1 MLHVHRFHE
10 LWKDMTFVNTL
21 WFLSDQD
28 GEYFQISIFMEMNVL
43 QEYGCEA
50 RGREE
55 RSRMGGEGEECL
67 ESSPLLITSSVM
79 I

>member
-21 WFLSDQD
+21 WLLSDQD

-43 QEYGCEA
+43 EQWGCEA
-50 RGREE
+50 GGQ
-55 RSRMGGEGEECL
+55 GGEEQDGRAGGGVSRVL
-67 ESSPLLITSSVM
+67 APPHY
-79 I
+79 

>member
-1 MLHVHRFHE
+1 
-10 LWKDMTFVNTL
+10 
-21 WFLSDQD
+21 
-28 GEYFQISIFMEMNVL
+28 MEMNVL
-43 QEYGCEA
+43 EECGCVA
-50 RGREE
+50 GGREE